1 MLSLADILNKT
12 NGTTKTASAAPSAAK
27 STVSETLKAAVEAVN
42 APATTKNASSPV
54 LSELEQLAVKT
65 AEQNKVATEAYVGT
79 LGSAFFHGVVKE
91 AASYEAAAMKLAA
104 DKAAE
109 LAVTAEE
116 LEMVRLARE
125 NPSAFIEKVAEA
137 AQDGEATR
145 TKEAQELYE
154 REWREG
160 QTIIHKAAS
169 AHYENAYDVTARA
182 LAG

>member
-1 MLSLADILNKT
+1 MLSIAEIMSKS
-12 NGTTKTASAAPSAAK
+12 NGSTKTASAAPAPK
-27 STVSETLKAAVEAVN
+27 STVADALKAAVEGVSGS
-42 APATTKNASSPV
+42 TKTASSPV
-54 LSELEQLAVKT
+54 MSDLEQLATKT

-79 LGSAFFHGVVKE
+79 LGTAFFHGVVKE
-91 AASYEAAAMKLAA
+91 AAAYEAAAMKLAS

-109 LAVTAEE
+109 MAVTAEE

-137 AQDGEATR
+137 AQGSEAVR

-160 QTIIHKAAS
+160 EALIHKAAS
-169 AHYENAYDVTARA
+169 AQYENAYRVTTEA
-182 LAG
+182 LSG